1 MLSVERIPVVLIDG
15 KKSDREDFRTCV
27 AGSRFKVWTDSQYSD
42 HLLPLYRT
50 LSPSLAVIDIDAS
63 PKVKGGPT
71 AMQAIQD
78 LLKEIPTARIVVSHT
93 LERKFLVGSF
103 FQAGVRGNVMRPY
116 TVDRVLDGIG
126 LAFANRDVYSAK
138 RRTGI
143 RVPARLDFFYKEP
156 TTGKM
161 WAPTR
166 QSQTEDLCETG
177 ARVRVDRT
185 FPAGEELK
193 VALRM
198 QPTAPPMWIRARV
211 ARCEQVTGEPVYDL
225 GLAFVEMETTH
236 QAAIRDFVRDRVAN
250 GQVQ

>member
-1 MLSVERIPVVLIDG
+1 MLNAERIPLVLIDSR
-15 KKSDREDFRTCV
+15 KSDRDDFRRCV
-27 AGSRFKVWTDSQYSD
+27 AGSRFKVWTDSQYTDS
-42 HLLPLYRT
+42 LLPLYRT
-50 LSPSLAVIDIDAS
+50 LSPTLAVIDIDAA
-63 PKVKGGPT
+63 PKTKGGPT
-71 AMQAIQD
+71 AMQAIEE
-78 LLKEIPTARIVVSHT
+78 LLKEIPSARVVVSHT
-93 LERKFLVGSF
+93 LERKFLIGGF
-103 FQAGVRGNVMRPY
+103 YQAGARGNVMRPY

-126 LAFANRDVYSAK
+126 LALANRDVYSAK

-166 QSQTEDLCETG
+166 QSLTEDLCETG

-198 QPTAPPMWIRARV
+198 QPTAPPMWMRARV
-211 ARCEQVTGEPVYDL
+211 ARCEPVAGEPVYDV
-225 GLAFVEMETTH
+225 GLAFVEMETAH
-236 QAAIRDFVRDRVAN
+236 QVAIRDFVREQVSN
-250 GQVQ
+250 GCLA

>member
-1 MLSVERIPVVLIDG
+1 MLSTERIPIVLIDSR
-15 KKSDREDFRTCV
+15 KSDREDFRTCV
-27 AGSRFKVWTDSQYSD
+27 AGSRFKVWTDAQYSD
-42 HLLPLYRT
+42 SLVPLYRT
-50 LSPSLAVIDIDAS
+50 LSPSLAVIDMDAA

-71 AMQAIQD
+71 ALQAIEE
-78 LLKEIPTARIVVSHT
+78 LLKEIPTARVVVSHT
-93 LERKFLVGSF
+93 LERKFLLGGF
-103 FQAGVRGNVMRPY
+103 FQAGARGNVMRPY

-126 LAFANRDVYSAK
+126 MALANRDVHSAK

-177 ARVRVDRT
+177 ARVRVDST

-193 VALRM
+193 VALRL
-198 QPTAPPMWIRARV
+198 QPTAPPMWMRARV
-211 ARCEQVTGEPVYDL
+211 ARCEQVAGEPVYDL
-225 GLAFVEMETTH
+225 GLAFVEMETTQ
-236 QAAIRDFVRDRVAN
+236 QAAIRSFVREQVSN
-250 GQVQ
+250 GCLA